1 MKAFVTGATGF
12 LGSHVARALAEQGA
26 ELRVLVRPSSDLR
39 NIEGLNADRVVGD
52 LRDPSSIDK
61 ALCGCDVVFHVA
73 ADYRL
78 WVRDPAEMYRSNVEG
93 TRSLLDAARKRGVRR
108 VVYTS
113 SVATMGFN
121 SNHAAAGLRS
131 ARTGE
136 GARPHTGTVAD
147 EDSPVTLAD
156 MIGPYK
162 RSKFMAEQVAVEA
175 ARSGVDVVIVNPT
188 TPIGERDIKPTPTGR
203 IVVDFLKKKFPAYV
217 ETGLNLVD
225 ATECA
230 RGHIQALEKGRSG
243 TRYILGGENLT
254 LKQILD
260 RLAAIT
266 GLKSPTVKLPYVFA
280 LATAVVDEM
289 VTGRL
294 LGREPRATMDA
305 VRMGR
310 KMMFVTCSKAERELG
325 WRTVPVDAALRRS
338 VEWFRANGYANA

>member
-12 LGSHVARALAEQGA
+12 LGSHVARVLAEQGA
-26 ELRVLVRPSSDLR
+26 DLRLLVRPTSDLR
-39 NIEGLNADRVVGD
+39 NLEGLNADRVIGD
-52 LRDPSSIDK
+52 LRDSASIAK
-61 ALCGCDVVFHVA
+61 ALAGCDVVFHVA

-93 TRSLLDAARKRGVRR
+93 TRSLLEAARKQGVRR
-108 VVYTS
+108 IVYTS
-113 SVATMGFN
+113 SVATMGFI
-121 SNHAAAGLRS
+121 SDA
-131 ARTGE
+131 
-136 GARPHTGTVAD
+136 VAD
-147 EDSPVTLAD
+147 ESSPVSLAD
-156 MIGPYK
+156 MIGHYK

-203 IVVDFLKKKFPAYV
+203 IVVDFLKRKFPAYV

-230 RGHIQALEKGRSG
+230 RGHVQALEKGRSG
-243 TRYILGGENLT
+243 ERYILGGENLT

-266 GLKSPTVKLPYVFA
+266 NLPSPSVKLPYIFA
-280 LATAVVDEM
+280 LLAGVVDEM
-289 VTGRL
+289 VTGRV
-294 LGREPRATMDA
+294 LGREPRATIDA

-310 KMMFVTCSKAERELG
+310 KMMFVSSAKAERELG
-325 WRTVPVDAALRRS
+325 WRTVPVDGALRRS
-338 VEWFRANGYANA
+338 VDWFRDNGYA